1 MAKRTIRRRVRK
13 SKTIRKVMRGC
24 NGRILN
30 KDMKPLHKSM
40 DKAMKKLHKSMRRR
54 GRSRAKVG
62 GAAAGTI
69 EAAQYPGAPPEANE
83 NLASGTTAFL
93 QAQQMARN
101 SPPVAPVKI
110 VNTNMAPLPQ
120 QGGARTRRH
129 HRRRLRYK
137 KSMARKS
144 RRA

>member
-1 MAKRTIRRRVRK
+1 MAKRTIRRRMRK
-13 SKTIRKVMRGC
+13 IKTIRKVMRGC

-69 EAAQYPGAPPEANE
+69 EAAQYAGASPQANQ
-83 NLASGTTAFL
+83 NLAGGTSAL
-93 QAQQMARN
+93 LEAKQAAGN
-101 SPPVAPVKI
+101 IPPAAPA
-110 VNTNMAPLPQ
+110 TRAPNMVPHPQ